1 MADKDDDLFG
11 KDEDEEFDD
20 FDRLMDTL
28 LERVMEFADEEG
40 VANDGLPL
48 LLIRTSLTMTM
59 MNYVMSVRKP
69 SGGGLKLELDRFRR
83 DVDEMFRD
91 MKKAA
96 DLLVA
101 KTKMAIAMTAEDLDE
116 DET

>member
-1 MADKDDDLFG
+1 MADKADDLFG
-11 KDEDEEFDD
+11 KDEAEQFAH
-20 FDRLMDTL
+20 FDRLMEAL
-28 LERVMEFADEEG
+28 LDRVIEFADEEG
-40 VANDGLPL
+40 VTNDELPL
-48 LLIRTSLTMTM
+48 LLIRTSLTTTM
-59 MNYVMSVRKP
+59 MNYVMSVAKP

-101 KTKMAIAMTAEDLDE
+101 KTK
-116 DET
+116 